1 MKKNCRQLVLSAIA
15 VMLLTQACG
24 YGSTKKIPE
33 KTFYRIRV
41 IQKEIHSPEDIV
53 NITDS
58 LVVPYVYT
66 RVVSLQNLPVSVKK
80 QKFIGMML
88 PAVLVAKTQIDLQR
102 NRLLLLTRKTS
113 LSSSDSVFLWSLIKK
128 YKTTNT
134 SELLKRMHT
143 FPVSII
149 LAQAA
154 NESGWGSSRF
164 FIEADNPFG
173 IWSFNANESR
183 IAASKSRNGKV
194 IYLRKFNNLAEAI
207 DAYYVMLST
216 RKIFSPFQEAIQ
228 KTNDPFALVRALSSY
243 SERGNDYV
251 NDLIRLIKNNKL
263 HQYDT
268 YKIAPAYFEN

>member
-1 MKKNCRQLVLSAIA
+1 MKKSCRQLVLFAIA

-58 LVVPYVYT
+58 LVIPYVYT
-66 RVVSLQNLPVSVKK
+66 HVVSLQNLPVSVKK
-80 QKFIGMML
+80 QKFIDMML

-102 NRLLLLTRKTS
+102 NRLLQLTRKPKLT
-113 LSSSDSVFLWSLIKK
+113 SSDSAFLHVLMKK
-128 YKTTNT
+128 FKTDSTG
-134 SELLKRMHT
+134 ELLKRMHT

-164 FIEADNPFG
+164 FIQADNPFG
-173 IWSFNANESR
+173 IWSFDAGESR

-216 RKIFSPFQEAIQ
+216 RKIFSSFQEAIQ
-228 KTNDPFALVRALSSY
+228 KTSNPFVLVRALSSY
-243 SERGNDYV
+243 SERGNNYV
-251 NDLIRLIKNNKL
+251 NDLIQLMKNNKL
-263 HQYDT
+263 HRYDT
-268 YKIAPAYFEN
+268 YEIAPTYFED